1 VVAEEDNN
9 MAKFDA
15 YFALA
20 KAKGIDVL
28 ELYFSRGKSTSFKLY
43 NSQIEGYKI
52 AEDISLYARGIVN
65 GKIGYASTEKITKD
79 TPAFLIQEILT
90 NAGTVTKEELAII
103 FEGSEKYKK
112 RNVFNPAIA
121 ELPIETKKERLFALE
136 KKLKALDNRVTQVN
150 ACTYNERESEAMLI
164 NSYGLKLKRKSNY
177 YYYYAGVLAEA
188 SGERKSSGEV
198 HLSNDPADFDLDA
211 FAKKIVEKAVE
222 KFGGTQCKSKNYKVV
237 LDKDVVADLLEAYL
251 ENASAEEVQKKTSL
265 MLGKLQQPVA
275 SKKVTVMEMPL
286 TKNQFFTYFDDEGV
300 ATYNKTVI
308 KKGVLQTYF
317 YNLTTAK
324 KDGVTTTGNGY
335 RGGGKVGVGFNNIV
349 LKPGKKSLQ
358 QLFGQVKEGVY
369 ITELMGVHAGLNP
382 QSGNFSLQANGFM
395 IEKGQKATPLTLITV
410 AGNLVDVFMNVKEV
424 ANDNELLLSSYNVP
438 SVFIKSLTVSGK

>member
-1 VVAEEDNN
+1 

-20 KAKGIDVL
+20 KQKGIDVL

-65 GKIGYASTEKITKD
+65 GKIGYASTEKINKD

-103 FEGSEKYKK
+103 FKGSEKYKR
-112 RNVFNPAIA
+112 RNVFNPDIA
-121 ELPIETKKERLFALE
+121 KLPLEEKKKQLFALE
-136 KKLKALDNRVTQVN
+136 KKLLSFDKRVTQVN

-164 NSYGLKLKRKSNY
+164 NSYGLQLKRKSNY

-188 SGERKSSGEV
+188 NGERKSSGEV
-198 HLSNDPADFDLDA
+198 HLSTDPNDFKLDE
-211 FAKKIVEKAVE
+211 FAQKIVDRAVE
-222 KFGGTQCKSKNYKVV
+222 KFGGTQCASKKYKVV
-237 LDKDVVADLLEAYL
+237 LDKEVVADLLGAYL
-251 ENASAEEVQKKTSL
+251 ENASSEEVQKKTSL
-265 MLGKLQQPVA
+265 MIGKLNQPVA
-275 SKKVTVMEMPL
+275 SKKVTILEMPL
-286 TKNQFFTYFDDEGV
+286 AKNQYFTYFDDEGV

-317 YNLTTAK
+317 YNLTTAQ
-324 KDGVTTTGNGY
+324 KDGVQTTGNGY

-349 LKPGKKSLQ
+349 LKAGKKTLT
-358 QLFGQVKEGVY
+358 QLFEQVGNGVL

-382 QSGNFSLQANGFM
+382 QSGDFSLQANGFM
-395 IEKGQKATPLTLITV
+395 IENGKKSTPLTLITV

-438 SVFIKSLTVSGK
+438 SVFIKSLAVSGK